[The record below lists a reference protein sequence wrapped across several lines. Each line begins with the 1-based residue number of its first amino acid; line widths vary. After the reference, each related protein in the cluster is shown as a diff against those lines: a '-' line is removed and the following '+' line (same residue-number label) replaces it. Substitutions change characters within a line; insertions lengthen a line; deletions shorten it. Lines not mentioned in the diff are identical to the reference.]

1 MVSHVY
7 WISSI
12 IDWIFFSLHLTFD
25 SISWLNHNKMINQHN
40 HHHYYGIAK
49 KGNTQKYWI
58 NMHACQIQCSSIHVK
73 VLQSSWSWMS
83 IVLILD
89 LYTST
94 RIEMFWKG
102 FLLMLLKVFVHLIF
116 FPSFFWQM
124 IYTLVAIKVHMK
136 NQLAHTGSSL
146 WTSSELQLWLPYF
159 RGIFNLEFQN
169 MQFFF
174 EKHRR
179 ARRSCSQI
187 HVASKQQQE
196 REKNRTHRQFA
207 VEHDACNT

>member
-124 IYTLVAIKVHMK
+124 IYTLVVIKVHMK

-146 WTSSELQLWLPYF
+146 WTSSNCNFDYHKFVVFSIWSFKICSSFSRSIEEQ
-159 RGIFNLEFQN
+159 ED
-169 MQFFF
+169 
-174 EKHRR
+174 HVRR
-179 ARRSCSQI
+179 YM
-187 HVASKQQQE
+187 
-196 REKNRTHRQFA
+196 
-207 VEHDACNT
+207 